1 MLVQPLAVKIWRMQI
16 EIKHSPSFAA
26 ATVTLAPNEQVKAEA
41 GVMIYKTPSVEIE
54 TSTQGGFMK
63 GLKRSLGGESF
74 FMNTFTAGPQ
84 GGEVSFA
91 PDLAGDVVTW
101 TLAGQTVFLQS
112 GAYLASNVGVEIDS
126 KWGGAKTFFS
136 GEGLIILRVSGHGEV
151 LVSSYGAIDSRELQA
166 GETLTVDTG
175 HVVAWSESVTYQV
188 RKVGGW
194 KSTMLSGEGLV
205 VDLTGPGVIYT
216 QTRSPR
222 AFLDWIIPQLPTQN
236 KG

>member
-1 MLVQPLAVKIWRMQI
+1 MSQAYSGGMQI
-16 EIKHSPSFAA
+16 QIKHSPSFAS

-41 GVMIYKTPSVEIE
+41 GAMIMKTPSVNIE

-63 GLKRSLGGESF
+63 GLKRSFGGESF

-91 PDLAGDVVTW
+91 PTLPGDIVTW
-101 TLAGQTVFLQS
+101 TLSGQTVFLQS
-112 GAYLASNVGVEIDS
+112 GAYLASAMGVEVDS

-136 GEGLIILRVSGHGEV
+136 GEGLIVLKVSGQGDV
-151 LVSSYGAIDSRELQA
+151 LVSSYGAIESRELQA
-166 GETLTVDTG
+166 GEQLTVDTG

-205 VDLTGPGVIYT
+205 VDLTGPGVVYT
-216 QTRSPR
+216 QSRSPE
-222 AFLDWIIPQLPTQN
+222 AFLGWLIPKLPKQTS
-236 KG
+236 

>member
-1 MLVQPLAVKIWRMQI
+1 MQI
-16 EIKHSPSFAA
+16 QIKHSPSFAS

-41 GVMIYKTPSVEIE
+41 GAMIMKTPSVNIE

-63 GLKRSLGGESF
+63 GLKRSFGGESF

-91 PDLAGDVVTW
+91 PTLPGDIVTW
-101 TLAGQTVFLQS
+101 TLSGQTVFLQS
-112 GAYLASNVGVEIDS
+112 GAYLASAMGVEVDS

-136 GEGLIILRVSGHGEV
+136 GEGLIVLKVSGQGDV
-151 LVSSYGAIDSRELQA
+151 LVSSYGAIESRELQA
-166 GETLTVDTG
+166 GEQLTVDTG

-205 VDLTGPGVIYT
+205 VDLTGPGVVYT
-216 QTRSPR
+216 QSRSPE
-222 AFLDWIIPQLPTQN
+222 AFLGWLIPKLPKQTS
-236 KG
+236 